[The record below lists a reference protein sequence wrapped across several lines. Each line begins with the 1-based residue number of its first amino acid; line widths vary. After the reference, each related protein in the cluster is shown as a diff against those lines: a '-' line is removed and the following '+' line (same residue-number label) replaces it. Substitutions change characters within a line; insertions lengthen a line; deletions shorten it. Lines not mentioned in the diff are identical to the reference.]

1 VKRYSLE
8 PVYVQLTYD
17 YGENQNKMVE
27 NSKGDYVLFDDY
39 EDKLLDA
46 KYDYDQLQKR
56 YDALVYKL
64 GELYQEA

>member
-1 VKRYSLE
+1 
-8 PVYVQLTYD
+8 
-17 YGENQNKMVE
+17 MVE